1 MEEIKIAIGAMG
13 LFVIILMLLLLRTR
27 RHLRKA
33 VSQRQSTAARH
44 GQIYEQYFPLLKD
57 YPYESKDFRFLG
69 TPVDG
74 VQFTEDGIIL
84 VEFKSGTS
92 RLSKKQKE
100 IRKLVEEGKV
110 RFEEYRVE

>member
-1 MEEIKIAIGAMG
+1 MEEMEITVGALG
-13 LFVIILMLLLLRTR
+13 FFVILLFLLLTRTR
-27 RHLRKA
+27 RRLRKA

-44 GQIYEQYFPLLKD
+44 GQIYEQYFPMLKD

-69 TPVDG
+69 SPVDG

-92 RLSKKQKE
+92 RLSKKQRH

-110 RFEEYRVE
+110 RFEEYRLE